1 MSEPQAG
8 HNSNEQLKSILARI
22 NRLEDEKKQTSDDI
36 RDVYAEAKGN
46 GLNPKAL
53 RVIVR
58 KQRADAKKAAEL
70 EADVQTYMAAMGMLA

>member
-8 HNSNEQLKSILARI
+8 HNGQIKAITERI
-22 NRLEDEKKQTSDDI
+22 NRLEDEKKVIADDI
-36 RDVYAEAKGN
+36 KDVYAEAKGN

-58 KQRADAKKAAEL
+58 KQRADKKKAAEL
-70 EADVQTYMAAMGMLA
+70 QADIDAYMNALGMAD

>member
-1 MSEPQAG
+1 MSEAQPG
-8 HNSNEQLKSILARI
+8 HNGQIRSITERI
-22 NRLEDEKKQTSDDI
+22 NRLEDEKKTISDDI
-36 RDVYAEAKGN
+36 KDVYAEAKGN

-70 EADVQTYMAAMGMLA
+70 QADVDAYMTALGMAD

>member
-1 MSEPQAG
+1 MPEPTIG
-8 HNSNEQLKSILARI
+8 DNSQLKSILERI
-22 NRLEDEKKQTSDDI
+22 NRMEDQKQDMGKDI
-36 RDVYAEAKGN
+36 AEVYLEAKGN

-70 EADVQTYMAAMGMLA
+70 QADVDAYMMALGSAN